1 MKKFPVKILLVII
14 IILSSL
20 YLFSCSNDTNENN
33 VTATDN
39 GAADNLISGDDSAPV
54 DEEPE
59 YVGDD
64 LGEYDF
70 GGYIFR
76 SITRSNNIMLE
87 LEELT
92 GEILNDA
99 QYARNRRIE
108 ERFNI
113 TLAERMIPSDQFA
126 APMRTSLLAGE
137 RAYDVMVI
145 RGPNAFDFAAEGL
158 LHPFTDLP
166 HADLS
171 KPYWDAWL
179 TAQWSVANKVFFA
192 AGAYDT
198 ALYGNTVALLFN
210 KQLAQDLALESP
222 FSIVHAGKWTIDKF
236 GEMAK
241 AANFDL
247 NGDGVITADD
257 RHGFVASTRTF
268 QPAMWIGLG
277 TTTIA
282 KDSDDIPYLSA
293 TGSAFI
299 DAWFKMADVLIDGG
313 AWFSA
318 PDPNLHPD
326 TLSPEIFKNGRAL
339 FMHSGL
345 GGIEA
350 LRDMETDFGIVPYP
364 KMNEQQ
370 DKYYSSLAWVEILS
384 LPIYADDDD
393 LARTSVILEALASD
407 SYRTV
412 VPVYTEL
419 VLRTRNARDDESEEM
434 IDSILGNRVFDWG
447 DAVWT
452 PLLRDGIFPTIWPRQ
467 TDTVVSRLERAEN
480 NIQKTI
486 DGMVD
491 MFLALD

>member
-1 MKKFPVKILLVII
+1 MRKILALLLII
-14 IILSSL
+14 SAGIFA
-20 YLFSCSNDTNENN
+20 FSC
-33 VTATDN
+33 
-39 GAADNLISGDDSAPV
+39 GDDSANINATGENPNV
-54 DEEPE
+54 VEAEERGDPAETIDDKWADAFDEL
-59 YVGDD
+59 GDF
-64 LGEYDF
+64 DF
-70 GGYIFR
+70 GGYVFR

-87 LEELT
+87 LEEMV

-99 QYARNRRIE
+99 QYSRNSRIE
-108 ERFNI
+108 ERFNF
-113 TLAERMIPSDQFA
+113 TFSERMIPTDQFA
-126 APMRTSLLAGE
+126 TPMRTSLLAGD

-158 LHPFTDLP
+158 LRPFTDLP

-179 TAQWSVANKVFFA
+179 TAQWSVANRVFFA

-198 ALYGNTVALLFN
+198 ALYGNTVSILFN
-210 KQLAQDLALESP
+210 KQLTQDLALEDP
-222 FSIVHAGKWTIDKF
+222 FSIVREGKWTIDKF
-236 GEMAK
+236 GEMAR

-247 NGDGVITADD
+247 DGDGVITAND
-257 RHGFVASTRTF
+257 RHGFVASTRQF

-293 TGSAFI
+293 TGPAFI
-299 DAWFKMADVLIDGG
+299 DAWFKMVDVLINRE

-318 PDPNLHPD
+318 PDPNPHPD
-326 TLSPEIFKNGRAL
+326 PLSQEIFRNGRAL
-339 FMHSGL
+339 FMHSQL

-350 LRDMETDFGIVPYP
+350 LRDMELDFGILPYP
-364 KMNEQQ
+364 KLSEQQ
-370 DKYYSSLAWVEILS
+370 EKYYSSLAWVEILS
-384 LPIYADDDD
+384 LPIYADDSD

-419 VLRTRNARDDESEEM
+419 VLRTKNARDDESEEM
-434 IDSILGNRVFDWG
+434 IDIILGNRVFDWG

-452 PLLRDGIFPTIWPRQ
+452 PLLRDGIFPTIWPKQ
-467 TDTVVSRLERAEN
+467 TDTVVSRLERAEPG
-480 NIQKTI
+480 IQRTI
-486 DGMVD
+486 DNMVA